1 MSNVIASLEKVLLP
15 FAVKIGKQPHVNAI
29 KNGFIRLMPL
39 TLAGAMFVLINNVF
53 LSFGEGSFFYSMGIR
68 LDASTIETLNG
79 LKGIG
84 GNVYNGTL
92 GIMSLMAPFFIG
104 MALAEE
110 RKVDAL
116 AAGLL
121 SVAAFMTVTPYS
133 VGEAYAVGANWLGG
147 ANIISGIIIGLVVA
161 EMFTFIVRRNWVIK
175 LPDSVP
181 ASVSRSF
188 SALIPGFIIL
198 SIMGIIAW
206 ALSNYGSNFHQI
218 IMDTISTP
226 LASLGSVVGWAYVI
240 FVPLLWFF
248 GIHGSLALTALDSGI
263 MTPWALEN
271 ISIYQQYGSVDAA
284 LEAGKT
290 FHIWAKP
297 MLDSYIFLG
306 GSGATLGL
314 IIAIFLA
321 SRRADYRQVAKLALP
336 SGIFQINEPIL
347 FGLPII
353 MNPVMFI
360 PFILVQPILAAI
372 TLVAYYLGIIPPI
385 TNIAPWTIPVGM
397 KMFIHDVL
405 ALNENDDLSIDL
417 FGLNHMVFIKDVL
430 VNGTSR
436 FAELLDGVASGQLKA
451 STVKNIFDLPFS
463 EGLIR
468 SLNMLPC
475 SYLLYYF
482 KQKEMLA
489 IEMGEYYKGGA
500 RAQVVQKVEKQ
511 LFDLY
516 KNPELNVKPKELEQR
531 GGAYYSDAACE
542 VINAIYND
550 KQTEHY
556 VNIPH
561 HGHVENIPA
570 DWAVEMTCILGRN
583 GATPHPRIT
592 RFDEKVLGLIHTI
605 KGFEVAASNAAL
617 SGNFNDV
624 LLALNLSPLV
634 HSDRDAEVLAR
645 ELILA
650 HEKWLPNFA
659 ACIEALKGKHH

>member
-68 LDASTIETLNG
+68 LDASIIETLNG

-161 EMFTFIVRRNWVIK
+161 EMFTFVVRRNWVIK

-198 SIMGIIAW
+198 SIMGIISW

-248 GIHGSLALTALDSGI
+248 GIHGSLALTALGVGMHFVLTLGKPVSEMPGLTRDGLLGKWI
-263 MTPWALEN
+263 WQMAEEDTLPLDEIAHELACQ
-271 ISIYQQYGSVDAA
+271 YQRFIELFGR
-284 LEAGKT
+284 EPT
-290 FHIWAKP
+290 H
-297 MLDSYIFLG
+297 LDSHHHVHMFPQIFP
-306 GSGATLGL
+306 
-314 IIAIFLA
+314 IAARFAAQRGIAL
-321 SRRADYRQVAKLALP
+321 RIDRQTVFNAGNLP
-336 SGIFQINEPIL
+336 SNLRSTQGFSSEFYGEEISEARFLHIL
-347 FGLPII
+347 DTSAHRGEGSLEVMCHPAFVDNII
-353 MNPVMFI
+353 RQSAYCYPRLTELDV
-360 PFILVQPILAAI
+360 LTSASLKAAI
-372 TLVAYYLGIIPPI
+372 
-385 TNIAPWTIPVGM
+385 
-397 KMFIHDVL
+397 
-405 ALNENDDLSIDL
+405 
-417 FGLNHMVFIKDVL
+417 
-430 VNGTSR
+430 
-436 FAELLDGVASGQLKA
+436 AERGYRPGSFLD
-451 STVKNIFDLPFS
+451 I
-463 EGLIR
+463 
-468 SLNMLPC
+468 
-475 SYLLYYF
+475 
-482 KQKEMLA
+482 
-489 IEMGEYYKGGA
+489 
-500 RAQVVQKVEKQ
+500 
-511 LFDLY
+511 
-516 KNPELNVKPKELEQR
+516 
-531 GGAYYSDAACE
+531 
-542 VINAIYND
+542 
-550 KQTEHY
+550 
-556 VNIPH
+556 
-561 HGHVENIPA
+561 
-570 DWAVEMTCILGRN
+570 
-583 GATPHPRIT
+583 
-592 RFDEKVLGLIHTI
+592 
-605 KGFEVAASNAAL
+605 
-617 SGNFNDV
+617 
-624 LLALNLSPLV
+624 
-634 HSDRDAEVLAR
+634 
-645 ELILA
+645 
-650 HEKWLPNFA
+650 
-659 ACIEALKGKHH
+659 

>member
-198 SIMGIIAW
+198 SIMGIISW
-206 ALSNYGSNFHQI
+206 GLSNYGSNFHQI

-248 GIHGSLALTALDSGI
+248 GIHGSLALT
-263 MTPWALEN
+263 
-271 ISIYQQYGSVDAA
+271 A

-385 TNIAPWTIPVGM
+385 TNIAPWTMPTGLGAFFNTNGSVAALLVAL
-397 KMFIHDVL
+397 FNL
-405 ALNENDDLSIDL
+405 A
-417 FGLNHMVFIKDVL
+417 
-430 VNGTSR
+430 
-436 FAELLDGVASGQLKA
+436 VATL
-451 STVKNIFDLPFS
+451 IYLPFVVVA
-463 EGLIR
+463 
-468 SLNMLPC
+468 N
-475 SYLLYYF
+475 
-482 KQKEMLA
+482 KAQNA
-489 IEMGEYYKGGA
+489 IEQEESEEDIA
-500 RAQVVQKVEKQ
+500 
-511 LFDLY
+511 
-516 KNPELNVKPKELEQR
+516 N
-531 GGAYYSDAACE
+531 
-542 VINAIYND
+542 
-550 KQTEHY
+550 
-556 VNIPH
+556 
-561 HGHVENIPA
+561 
-570 DWAVEMTCILGRN
+570 
-583 GATPHPRIT
+583 
-592 RFDEKVLGLIHTI
+592 
-605 KGFEVAASNAAL
+605 
-617 SGNFNDV
+617 
-624 LLALNLSPLV
+624 
-634 HSDRDAEVLAR
+634 
-645 ELILA
+645 
-650 HEKWLPNFA
+650 
-659 ACIEALKGKHH
+659 ALKF

>member
-198 SIMGIIAW
+198 SIMGIISW

-306 GSGATLGL
+306 GSGAT
-314 IIAIFLA
+314 
-321 SRRADYRQVAKLALP
+321 
-336 SGIFQINEPIL
+336 
-347 FGLPII
+347 
-353 MNPVMFI
+353 
-360 PFILVQPILAAI
+360 
-372 TLVAYYLGIIPPI
+372 
-385 TNIAPWTIPVGM
+385 
-397 KMFIHDVL
+397 
-405 ALNENDDLSIDL
+405 
-417 FGLNHMVFIKDVL
+417 
-430 VNGTSR
+430 
-436 FAELLDGVASGQLKA
+436 
-451 STVKNIFDLPFS
+451 
-463 EGLIR
+463 
-468 SLNMLPC
+468 
-475 SYLLYYF
+475 
-482 KQKEMLA
+482 
-489 IEMGEYYKGGA
+489 
-500 RAQVVQKVEKQ
+500 
-511 LFDLY
+511 
-516 KNPELNVKPKELEQR
+516 
-531 GGAYYSDAACE
+531 
-542 VINAIYND
+542 
-550 KQTEHY
+550 
-556 VNIPH
+556 
-561 HGHVENIPA
+561 
-570 DWAVEMTCILGRN
+570 
-583 GATPHPRIT
+583 PHPRIT